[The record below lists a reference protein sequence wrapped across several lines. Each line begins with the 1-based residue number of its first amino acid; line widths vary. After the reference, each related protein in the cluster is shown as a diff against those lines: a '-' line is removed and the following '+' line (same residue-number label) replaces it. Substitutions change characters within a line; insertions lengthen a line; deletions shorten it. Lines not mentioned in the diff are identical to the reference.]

1 MIKINLLNS
10 VTERQGSAVM
20 AVDRRVGSPGSRLLL
35 LSLVVGFLL
44 AAVIGWDVIST
55 QMAKAD
61 AQRRFE
67 EQKQIEKE
75 LEVVIKEQKELEEK
89 IAAIDKRITAIKKL
103 RDEQKGPS
111 AVLEAMR
118 ERLGMVPGIYLQSI
132 EQKGEQVEIKGNS
145 PDESQVTQFGRSLE
159 FSNGLFSN
167 LNIETKREEVVNQ
180 MAAATVSSNKDA
192 NKDANKV
199 NVVNFTIK
207 MAYTPSKASSVNQT
221 LPTTASVPATPQGKS
236 GAPVQATKN

>member
-10 VTERQGSAVM
+10 VTERQGSAAM
-20 AVDRRVGSPGSRLLL
+20 AVDRKVASPASRLLL
-35 LSLVVGFLL
+35 LTLAVGFLL
-44 AAVIGWDVIST
+44 TAVIGWDLVST

-75 LEVVIKEQKELEEK
+75 LEAVIKEQKELEDK
-89 IAAIDKRITAIKKL
+89 IAAIEKRIGAIKKL
-103 RDEQKGPS
+103 REEQRGPS

-118 ERLGMVPGIYLQSI
+118 ERIAMVPGIYLESI
-132 EQKGEQVEIKGNS
+132 EQKGDMVEIKGNS

-167 LNIETKREEVVNQ
+167 MNIETKREEVANQ
-180 MAAATVSSNKDA
+180 MAVPVGGKEPA
-192 NKDANKV
+192 KV
-199 NVVNFTIK
+199 NLVSFTIK
-207 MAYTPSKASSVNQT
+207 AAYTPSKASSLNQAA
-221 LPTTASVPATPQGKS
+221 PTNASSTAPANPT
-236 GAPVQATKN
+236 APVQVAKN

>member
-10 VTERQGSAVM
+10 VTERQGSTVM
-20 AVDRRVGSPGSRLLL
+20 AVDRKVGSPASRLLL
-35 LSLVVGFLL
+35 LTLAVGFLL
-44 AAVIGWDVIST
+44 TAVIGWDVIST

-61 AQRRFE
+61 AERRFE

-75 LEVVIKEQKELEEK
+75 LEAVIKEQKELEEK
-89 IAAIDKRITAIKKL
+89 IASIDKRINAIKKL

-118 ERLGMVPGIYLQSI
+118 ERIAMVPGIYLQSI
-132 EQKGEQVEIKGNS
+132 EQKGDSVEMKGNS

-167 LNIETKREEVVNQ
+167 LNIETKREEVANQ
-180 MAAATVSSNKDA
+180 MVVANAVNKEAA
-192 NKDANKV
+192 KV

-207 MAYTPSKASSVNQT
+207 MAYTPSKASSVNQP
-221 LPTTASVPATPQGKS
+221 LSANASAAAPA
-236 GAPVQATKN
+236 APAAQVQVAKN

>member
-10 VTERQGSAVM
+10 VTERQGSTVM
-20 AVDRRVGSPGSRLLL
+20 AVDRKVGSPGSRLLL
-35 LSLVVGFLL
+35 LTLAVGFLV

-55 QMAKAD
+55 QMALAD
-61 AQRRFE
+61 AERRFE

-75 LEVVIKEQKELEEK
+75 LETVIKEQKELEEK
-89 IAAIDKRITAIKKL
+89 IAAIDKRINAIKKL

-118 ERLGMVPGIYLQSI
+118 ERIAMVPGIYLQSV
-132 EQKGEQVEIKGNS
+132 EQKGEVVEIKGNS

-167 LNIETKREEVVNQ
+167 LNIETKREEVQNQ
-180 MAAATVSSNKDA
+180 AVQATQKEGA
-192 NKDANKV
+192 GKV
-199 NVVNFTIK
+199 NIVSFTVK
-207 MAYTPSKASSVNQT
+207 AAYTPSKASSVNQT
-221 LPTTASVPATPQGKS
+221 VPTNASAPAPAQAKP
-236 GAPVQATKN
+236 PVQAAKN

>member
-10 VTERQGSAVM
+10 VTERQGSTVM
-20 AVDRRVGSPGSRLLL
+20 AVDRKVGSAGSRLLL
-35 LSLVVGFLL
+35 LTLTVGFLL

-55 QMAKAD
+55 QMALAD
-61 AQRRFE
+61 AERRFE

-89 IAAIDKRITAIKKL
+89 IAAIDKRIQAIKKL

-118 ERLGMVPGIYLQSI
+118 ERIAMVPGIYLQSI
-132 EQKGEQVEIKGNS
+132 EQKGDQVEIKGNS

-167 LNIETKREEVVNQ
+167 LNIETKREEVQNQ
-180 MAAATVSSNKDA
+180 QTAAVQAGGKEA
-192 NKDANKV
+192 PKV
-199 NVVNFTIK
+199 NIVSFTVK
-207 MAYTPSKASSVNQT
+207 AAYTPSKASSVNQAV
-221 LPTTASVPATPQGKS
+221 PTNASAPGQSPAQP
-236 GAPVQATKN
+236 AKN

>member
-10 VTERQGSAVM
+10 VTERQGSTVM
-20 AVDRRVGSPGSRLLL
+20 AVDRKVGSPASRLLL
-35 LSLVVGFLL
+35 LTLAVGFLL
-44 AAVIGWDVIST
+44 ASVIGWDVIST

-61 AQRRFE
+61 AERRFE

-75 LEVVIKEQKELEEK
+75 LEAVIKEQKELEEK
-89 IAAIDKRITAIKKL
+89 ISSIDKRIAAIKKL

-118 ERLGMVPGIYLQSI
+118 ERISMVPGIYLQSI
-132 EQKGEQVEIKGNS
+132 EQKGDQLEMKGNS

-167 LNIETKREEVVNQ
+167 MNIETKREEVQNQ
-180 MAAATVSSNKDA
+180 LVSASA
-192 NKDANKV
+192 NKEAAKV

-207 MAYTPSKASSVNQT
+207 MAYTPSKASSVNQAV
-221 LPTTASVPATPQGKS
+221 PTQASAPGQPNPTAPAQV
-236 GAPVQATKN
+236 AKN

>member
-10 VTERQGSAVM
+10 VTERQGSTVM
-20 AVDRRVGSPGSRLLL
+20 AVDRKVGSPASRLLL
-35 LSLVVGFLL
+35 LTLAVGFLL

-55 QMAKAD
+55 QMAKVD
-61 AQRRFE
+61 AERRFE

-89 IAAIDKRITAIKKL
+89 IASIDKRILAIKKL

-118 ERLGMVPGIYLQSI
+118 ERIAMVPGIYLQSI
-132 EQKGEQVEIKGNS
+132 EQKGESVEIKGNS

-167 LNIETKREEVVNQ
+167 LNIETKRDEVVNQ
-180 MAAATVSSNKDA
+180 MAPTNVA
-192 NKDANKV
+192 NKESTKV

-207 MAYTPSKASSVNQT
+207 MAYTPSKASAVNQAV
-221 LPTTASVPATPQGKS
+221 PTNASAAAPAAAPAAP
-236 GAPVQATKN
+236 APVAKKN

>member
-10 VTERQGSAVM
+10 VTERQGSTMM
-20 AVDRRVGSPGSRLLL
+20 AVDRKVGSQASRLLL
-35 LSLVVGFLL
+35 LTLAVGFLL

-61 AQRRFE
+61 AERRFE

-75 LEVVIKEQKELEEK
+75 LEAVIKEQKELEEK
-89 IAAIDKRITAIKKL
+89 ITSIDKRIAAIKKL

-118 ERLGMVPGIYLQSI
+118 ERILMTPGIYLQSI
-132 EQKGEQVEIKGNS
+132 EQKGDQMEIKGNS
-145 PDESQVTQFGRSLE
+145 PDEAQVTQFGRSLE

-167 LNIETKREEVVNQ
+167 MNIETKREEVMNQ
-180 MAAATVSSNKDA
+180 LAPPPVAGKEAP
-192 NKDANKV
+192 KV
-199 NVVNFTIK
+199 NLVNFTIK
-207 MAYTPSKASSVNQT
+207 AAYTPSKASLPNQAV
-221 LPTTASVPATPQGKS
+221 PTTASAAGPATP
-236 GAPVQATKN
+236 GAPVQVAKN

>member
-1 MIKINLLNS
+1 
-10 VTERQGSAVM
+10 M
-20 AVDRRVGSPGSRLLL
+20 AVDRKVGSPGSRLLL
-35 LSLVVGFLL
+35 LTLAVGFLL

-61 AQRRFE
+61 AQRRFD

-75 LEVVIKEQKELEEK
+75 LEAVIKEQKELEEK
-89 IAAIDKRITAIKKL
+89 IAAIDSRINAIKKL

-118 ERLGMVPGIYLQSI
+118 ERIAMVPGIYLQSI
-132 EQKGEQVEIKGNS
+132 EQKGETVEVKGNS

-167 LNIETKREEVVNQ
+167 LNIETKREEVQNQ
-180 MAAATVSSNKDA
+180 MAPANTA
-192 NKDANKV
+192 NKEAAKV

-207 MAYTPSKASSVNQT
+207 MAYTPSKASSVNGT
-221 LPTTASVPATPQGKS
+221 VPTNASAAAPAAAPA
-236 GAPVQATKN
+236 APVQVAKKN